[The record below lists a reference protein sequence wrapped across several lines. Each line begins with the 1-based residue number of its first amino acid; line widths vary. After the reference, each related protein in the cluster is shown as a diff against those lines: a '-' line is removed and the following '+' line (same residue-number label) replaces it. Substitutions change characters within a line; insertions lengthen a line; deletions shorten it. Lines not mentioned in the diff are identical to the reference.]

1 MTVPS
6 AAPEATRDKES
17 ALERGLGPVIEA
29 MLNEAEQRATLIL
42 GDADAQ
48 ASGSLEDARRRGDE
62 LLAAARADGATTA
75 RRVATRIISEA
86 RRHAR
91 EEVLGVQRQI
101 YERVRSLAQAQ
112 LDGLVN
118 SPATKELN
126 SRLGE
131 LARDYLDPDAKV
143 ETSETGVGV
152 IATKDQRRLDLS
164 SSALLER
171 ELRSVGPRIEELWS

>member
-6 AAPEATRDKES
+6 ADPEAARDNES

-118 SPATKELN
+118 SPAAKELN
-126 SRLGE
+126 SSLGQ
-131 LARDYLDPDAKV
+131 LARDYLGPAAKV